1 MNGLIWE
8 DQLGMALILFRVDHT
23 QRIVAMGLDLT
34 SVSLCPQEQNPC
46 AHKSKPVIPRD
57 VCVANIY
64 I

>member
-1 MNGLIWE
+1 
-8 DQLGMALILFRVDHT
+8 MALILFRVDHT

-34 SVSLCPQEQNPC
+34 SASLCPQEQNPC